1 MSDANG
7 SDNVTPL
14 FDEPPRRRPRVRK
27 LRLLVVLVPLM
38 LLAIVS
44 TVFGM
49 MMAVASDLPALENR
63 KEYQD
68 ARNSVLYDYTG
79 KHSLGV
85 LTNNQSRVLIT
96 YGQIDANVRNAIVA
110 IEDRRFYQNSGVD
123 IRGIAR
129 AFVQDVVQKRAV
141 QGGSTITQ
149 QFVKNALRAQNQRT
163 IFQKL
168 REAALAYHL
177 TRKWSKAK
185 ILTEYLNS
193 IYFGNGAYGIESA
206 AHTYFGH
213 DHPGC
218 GTRERPCVSVLRPEE
233 AALLAGVVA
242 NPSGYDPVAHPVAAL
257 RRRNLVLLR
266 MFQQGRLGRLQY
278 FNARQEALPADL
290 EQPTVRTQAPYFT
303 TWVRQQLVDR
313 FGARRSF
320 EGGLKITTTLDAD
333 LQRAAESTANK
344 YFSNPDGPATAI
356 VAIDNDTGEV
366 RAMVGG
372 RNYNS
377 RPFNLATQGQRQPGS
392 AIKPF
397 ILAEA
402 LRRGI
407 SPASVWPSRKRIF
420 DVPGGSDEFVV
431 NNFESSYTGTQTLA
445 GGLTASDNSV
455 YAAVGLQVGT
465 KRVAHLARRM
475 GIRTPVSSNP
485 AMTLGGLREGVTPL
499 DMAHAYETFA
509 TDGLRVTGTLG
520 SSKAGPVGIREV
532 STLPAPGRKSRT
544 LARNKLRRKRILPKD
559 LAQTATGIMQTV
571 VTRGTGK
578 RAALPDGTFAA
589 GKTGTT
595 ENSGDAWFVG
605 FTDRLTVAVWVGY
618 PDRLRPMLT
627 EFAGGPV
634 EGGTFPALIWHD
646 FQTAA
651 NKIIDTRVAK
661 ERERKGLP
669 PLPPRTTTT
678 APTPPPSIAP
688 PSSAE
693 GGNVP
698 APTTTQAA
706 PAGRRAAPPPPPST
720 PPPAPA
726 AAAGRAGGRRDAR
739 AARDEH
745 ARAGADATPRAGA
758 HPAPRAGARSD
769 PGAQRRRDPA
779 GGRRGGGAARIA
791 RDGASRRGVLALRH

>member
-27 LRLLVVLVPLM
+27 LRLLVVLLPLT
-38 LLAIVS
+38 LLAILS

-68 ARNSVLYDYTG
+68 ARNSVLYDNTG
-79 KHSLGV
+79 KTSLGV
-85 LTNNQSRVLIT
+85 LTNNQSRVLVT
-96 YGQIDANVRNAIVA
+96 YGQIAPDMRNAIIA
-110 IEDRRFYQNSGVD
+110 IEDRRFYENSGVD

-129 AFVQDVVQKRAV
+129 AFVQDVVQKKAA

-185 ILTEYLNS
+185 ILTQYLNS

-206 AHTYFGH
+206 ARTYFGA

-218 GTRERPCVSVLRPEE
+218 GTREKPCVSVLRPEE

-242 NPSGYDPVAHPVAAL
+242 NPSGYDPVAHPVAARQ
-257 RRRNLVLLR
+257 RRDLVLQR

-278 FNARQEALPADL
+278 FNARQEALPGPPDP
-290 EQPTVRTQAPYFT
+290 PTVRTAAPYFT

-313 FGARRSF
+313 FGARKSF
-320 EGGLKITTTLDAD
+320 EGGLKITTTLDAS
-333 LQRAAESTANK
+333 LQHTAENTVKK
-344 YFSNPDGPATAI
+344 YFSNPGGPTAAL
-356 VAIDNDTGEV
+356 VALDNDTGEV

-372 RNYNS
+372 RDYNT

-420 DVPGGSDEFVV
+420 NVPGGSDKFVV
-431 NNFESSYTGTQTLA
+431 NNFQNSYSGTNTLA
-445 GGLTASDNSV
+445 GALTASDNSIF
-455 YAAVGLQVGT
+455 AAVGLQVGP
-465 KRVAHLARRM
+465 KRIARLARQM

-485 AMTLGGLREGVTPL
+485 AMTLGGLRQGVTPL

-509 TDGLRVTGTLG
+509 ANGLRVTGTLG
-520 SSKAGPVGIREV
+520 SSRAGPVGIRSV
-532 STLPAPGRKSRT
+532 STLPAAGRPPRT
-544 LARNKLRRKRILPKD
+544 LARNELRRRRVLAKD
-559 LAQTATGIMQTV
+559 TTQTAVGIMQTV
-571 VTRGTGK
+571 VQRGTGK
-578 RAALPDGTFAA
+578 RAALADGTFAA

-618 PDRLRPMLT
+618 PDKLKPMLT
-627 EFAGGPV
+627 EFAGKPV

-646 FQTAA
+646 FMTVA
-651 NKIIDTRVAK
+651 NTTIDDRVAK
-661 ERERKGLP
+661 ERARQGLP
-669 PLPPRTTTT
+669 PLPPKTTTIAPTPSPSIAPPAPAEGGDVPTPPSQPTTPSGGGGGATT
-678 APTPPPSIAP
+678 APPTTPTTPAPTPAPAPTPTPTPPPSTTPSAAGGGTP
-688 PSSAE
+688 PAA
-693 GGNVP
+693 GG
-698 APTTTQAA
+698 A
-706 PAGRRAAPPPPPST
+706 AAPPP
-720 PPPAPA
+720 
-726 AAAGRAGGRRDAR
+726 G
-739 AARDEH
+739 
-745 ARAGADATPRAGA
+745 
-758 HPAPRAGARSD
+758 
-769 PGAQRRRDPA
+769 
-779 GGRRGGGAARIA
+779 
-791 RDGASRRGVLALRH
+791 